1 MILLTGATGLLGGHT
16 LYALLQKHD
25 RVAALK
31 REHSSTET
39 LREIFS
45 FYTDDPDE
53 LLKRIEWRNG
63 DMLDQPSLDQALEG
77 ISCVV
82 NCAAIVSFDPKDRKK
97 LITNNVEG
105 TRNLVNV
112 VMSRLKD
119 QETKRPRDLETKG
132 PGDRE
137 RFNDINC
144 AHGLPVSQSLSL
156 LHVSS
161 TAALGDSPG
170 RDPDFR
176 IDEETP
182 RDSKRQHN
190 GYSESK
196 WRSEQVVWNAIEGE
210 RRKEKG
216 GREGEDKK
224 RRRGEIGNPEQL
236 SEDYHQSPVTSHQSP
251 VTSHQSPVTS
261 HQSPVTNH
269 QSSVTNFPAIIL
281 NPGIILGPGQWN
293 KGSSLLFKQAW
304 QGLKFYPYGG
314 TGYVDVRDMAEI
326 IVQIV
331 EMWKCGN
338 VLSQEPITLTHS
350 HIPQPQSLTGQRYC
364 LVGANLRYKE
374 FFDLVTNE
382 FGKPN
387 PHIYAGKFLSGLAW
401 RADTLR
407 ARLAGRYP
415 LLTRETAESAQR
427 ISFYSSQKIQHE
439 LGFSFRKVE
448 DTLDWI
454 CSLYKN
460 KRLRPETRDQ
470 RLKTRDGRPET

>member
-144 AHGLPVSQSLSL
+144 AHSLRSLSL
-156 LHVSS
+156 SVFFM
-161 TAALGDSPG
+161 SP
-170 RDPDFR
+170 P
-176 IDEETP
+176 P
-182 RDSKRQHN
+182 
-190 GYSESK
+190 
-196 WRSEQVVWNAIEGE
+196 
-210 RRKEKG
+210 
-216 GREGEDKK
+216 
-224 RRRGEIGNPEQL
+224 
-236 SEDYHQSPVTSHQSP
+236 
-251 VTSHQSPVTS
+251 
-261 HQSPVTNH
+261 
-269 QSSVTNFPAIIL
+269 
-281 NPGIILGPGQWN
+281 
-293 KGSSLLFKQAW
+293 
-304 QGLKFYPYGG
+304 
-314 TGYVDVRDMAEI
+314 
-326 IVQIV
+326 
-331 EMWKCGN
+331 
-338 VLSQEPITLTHS
+338 
-350 HIPQPQSLTGQRYC
+350 
-364 LVGANLRYKE
+364 
-374 FFDLVTNE
+374 
-382 FGKPN
+382 
-387 PHIYAGKFLSGLAW
+387 
-401 RADTLR
+401 
-407 ARLAGRYP
+407 P
-415 LLTRETAESAQR
+415 LLATAPDGIQ
-427 ISFYSSQKIQHE
+427 ISGSM
-439 LGFSFRKVE
+439 R
-448 DTLDWI
+448 
-454 CSLYKN
+454 
-460 KRLRPETRDQ
+460 RRPETRKDNITGTPS
-470 RLKTRDGRPET
+470 RSGNRSR